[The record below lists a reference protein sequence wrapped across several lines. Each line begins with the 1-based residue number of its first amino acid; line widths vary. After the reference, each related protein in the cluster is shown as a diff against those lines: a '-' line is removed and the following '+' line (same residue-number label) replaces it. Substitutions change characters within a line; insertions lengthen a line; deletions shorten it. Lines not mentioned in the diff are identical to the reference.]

1 MPARRLRR
9 VLAVAA
15 VVFVALSIPSWFLL
29 GERTLPLADHPFVA
43 KPSPLVIAHRGGRGH
58 WPENTL
64 YAFRRAAELGVDVLE
79 MDVRGTGDG
88 RLVVFHDAEVDRL
101 TDGHGP
107 VRELDLAEIRAL
119 DAGYFWSGDAGA
131 SYPFR
136 GKGIGIPT
144 LQEVFEALPNV
155 RMNLEIKEFVPSL
168 TNSLC
173 ALIRERGMLEKVL
186 VASFEHAAM
195 EGFRVRCPQVA
206 TASTAREVRNFY
218 LLQLISLPALFRPR
232 AEAFQVPARL
242 GRVDLVTPAFLREAR
257 RLNVRVHVWTANR
270 VEEIE
275 RLLSLGV
282 DGIMTDY
289 PEQLM
294 TLLGR
299 RRG

>member
-1 MPARRLRR
+1 MSARRVRR
-9 VLAVAA
+9 TLAVAA
-15 VVFVALSIPSWFLL
+15 LVLVVLSIPSWFLL
-29 GERTLPLADHPFVA
+29 AERAVPLADHPFVA
-43 KPSPLVIAHRGGRGH
+43 TPAPLVIAHRGGRGH

-64 YAFRRAAELGVDVLE
+64 YAFRRATELGVDVLE
-79 MDVRGTGDG
+79 MDVRGTADG

-101 TDGHGP
+101 TDGHGRL
-107 VRELDLAEIRAL
+107 RELDLASLRAL
-119 DAGYFWSGDAGA
+119 DAGYSWSGDAGA

-136 GKGIGIPT
+136 GKGIGIPS
-144 LQEVFEALPNV
+144 LQEVFEALPNM

-168 TNSLC
+168 TSSLC
-173 ALIRERGMLEKVL
+173 ALIREKGMIERVL
-186 VASFEHAAM
+186 VASFEHVAM
-195 EGFRVRCPQVA
+195 EGFRARCPRVA
-206 TASTAREVRNFY
+206 TASTAREVRSFT

-270 VEEIE
+270 VDEIE

-289 PEQLM
+289 PKRLM

-299 RRG
+299 